1 MSSGIMTKLCTVQV
15 ASASSLQAEE
25 EDLLSDA
32 PEEFLCPIMSILML
46 DPVVLPSS
54 RKVVDRFVN

>member
-1 MSSGIMTKLCTVQV
+1 MTSGIMTKLFTVQV